1 MRLKRNKYKLDRKAD
16 AAARHIVAEVAVTYD
31 IDSDEMRSI
40 IAVRDDVKDEAL
52 QLRVARQLENA
63 VRTVMPVYRQEMEL
77 VERLAKMGADIGV
90 EDLDYEIS
98 KHG

>member
-16 AAARHIVAEVAVTYD
+16 AASKHIVAEVAVTYD
-31 IDSDEMRSI
+31 IDSDEMKSI
-40 IAVRDDVKDEAL
+40 IAVRDDVQDEAL

-63 VRTVMPVYRQEMEL
+63 VRTVIPVYRQEMEL

-90 EDLDYEIS
+90 EDLDYEVS